1 MSPSRVMELSLFGGF
16 QLIDDTGAAV
26 ELRARKTKAL
36 LAWLALHQEKSQPR
50 ERLALLL
57 WEESGDAQARHSLR
71 QALSGLRKVLGSH
84 ADALVTDQESVLLRS
99 GYIVSDSGSFDALLK
114 EAQTPEQLTKL
125 TSLYGGEFLEGFN
138 PRANNYEEWLMTQRS
153 HYRELA
159 INTMSKL
166 LAHYLQTAQLEAG
179 IRLGIKLLASDP
191 LQEQVHRT
199 LMQLYARLNR
209 PADALRQYRRCRRLL
224 MRELGVSPEPETE
237 QLHREITRQRSGED
251 KDRSAV
257 DAGGIPTSEPAH
269 ADASSTPSDQP
280 PRQMRTVSV
289 AHLHLGTY
297 PELMGTADPE
307 SAQALSKQLQEL
319 LKRYITQ
326 YGGLLHHQH
335 GDAIVI
341 LFGLEKA
348 YGNEC
353 EKALQLLLELRSLP
367 GEAAECLSRL
377 GVRSGIATGTVMSD
391 GCGAVSG
398 AVFAQAEQLARS
410 AAAGDILLT
419 GPAYLGL
426 RMSVEAAQAGDSNWN
441 VSAILPETAARS
453 HPLPF
458 VGRTRELRQLN
469 TALEACIED
478 RAGETF
484 LLRGESGIGKTRL
497 VDEIAQHALQMGV
510 TPHRALVLDFGM
522 ESTTEPIPSLLRQLM
537 GLDGSARAGEI
548 EPAVKRSMDGDWNP
562 ALHPGALLRL
572 FRLPVDAASAP
583 SLDSLSEEAQ
593 RKGAQQILQSI
604 LAATTRSAPRLLIVE
619 DIHWADQATLTHL
632 AELADAVSR
641 YPALLIITSRVE
653 GEPLDPAWRSAMQ
666 GAPLTTL
673 DLRPLP
679 RDQARQLARQVTRQD
694 QAYIDRCIE
703 RSGGNPFFLEQLLL
717 GAADRE
723 GGVPD
728 SIQSLVMS
736 RLDLLSDEDRQAV
749 QGASVLG
756 QRFKLDLLDQLLG
769 KNGYR
774 PDALL
779 NLRLLQPEG
788 EGYLFVHALL
798 RDAIYASLLPSR
810 RRALHLRAAA
820 WYQHRD
826 PALHARHLDLGG
838 NADAA
843 EAYLR
848 AAQQAVAMAD
858 FEQAL
863 SMAARGAEIAPRGE
877 LGAQLNCLQGELLIQ
892 GGAIPSA
899 IQAFAAAADQ
909 TSDDRTRCRAMIGEA
924 TGLTV
929 QDDLDQAL
937 SVLEKAAPMAE
948 QIQDGALLT
957 ELHYR
962 RGDILFAL
970 ARTDD
975 CLQAHREAET
985 LARQSDNPLLEIRA
999 LAGMA
1004 DAYYAKGRIV
1014 TAQDHFERCLALAK
1028 QVHRLPQEIGNLSM
1042 YGVTLLYTGSIPQ
1055 ALETLH
1061 EAAGLAA
1068 EYSNMRAEMT
1078 AYMNLSLVYL
1088 YTDDI
1093 DAAERYGQKGLALAR
1108 QLRASRFYGD
1118 NLAQIGEAL
1127 ALKGDVEAA
1136 VSYLQRA
1143 YRAALDSVPTHIAP
1157 YVLGALARVTND
1169 EKQRRDAIRE
1179 GQRYLDQGSLSHN
1192 YLHFYQNMI
1201 ELYLQT
1207 EDAEK
1212 ALFYADALAEYTRE
1226 EPLSWSDF
1234 YIGRGRLLAQQMR
1247 GEADPELTRKAKQLL
1262 DEAAGAGIHAGT
1274 SALRKIGA
1282 AGKEQLSP

>member
-1 MSPSRVMELSLFGGF
+1 
-16 QLIDDTGAAV
+16 
-26 ELRARKTKAL
+26 
-36 LAWLALHQEKSQPR
+36 
-50 ERLALLL
+50 
-57 WEESGDAQARHSLR
+57 
-71 QALSGLRKVLGSH
+71 VL
-84 ADALVTDQESVLLRS
+84 
-99 GYIVSDSGSFDALLK
+99 
-114 EAQTPEQLTKL
+114 
-125 TSLYGGEFLEGFN
+125 
-138 PRANNYEEWLMTQRS
+138 
-153 HYRELA
+153 
-159 INTMSKL
+159 
-166 LAHYLQTAQLEAG
+166 
-179 IRLGIKLLASDP
+179 
-191 LQEQVHRT
+191 
-199 LMQLYARLNR
+199 
-209 PADALRQYRRCRRLL
+209 
-224 MRELGVSPEPETE
+224 
-237 QLHREITRQRSGED
+237 
-251 KDRSAV
+251 
-257 DAGGIPTSEPAH
+257 
-269 ADASSTPSDQP
+269 
-280 PRQMRTVSV
+280 
-289 AHLHLGTY
+289 
-297 PELMGTADPE
+297 
-307 SAQALSKQLQEL
+307 
-319 LKRYITQ
+319 
-326 YGGLLHHQH
+326 
-335 GDAIVI
+335 
-341 LFGLEKA
+341 
-348 YGNEC
+348 
-353 EKALQLLLELRSLP
+353 
-367 GEAAECLSRL
+367 
-377 GVRSGIATGTVMSD
+377 
-391 GCGAVSG
+391 
-398 AVFAQAEQLARS
+398 
-410 AAAGDILLT
+410 
-419 GPAYLGL
+419 
-426 RMSVEAAQAGDSNWN
+426 
-441 VSAILPETAARS
+441 
-453 HPLPF
+453 
-458 VGRTRELRQLN
+458 
-469 TALEACIED
+469 
-478 RAGETF
+478 
-484 LLRGESGIGKTRL
+484 
-497 VDEIAQHALQMGV
+497 
-510 TPHRALVLDFGM
+510 
-522 ESTTEPIPSLLRQLM
+522 
-537 GLDGSARAGEI
+537 
-548 EPAVKRSMDGDWNP
+548 
-562 ALHPGALLRL
+562 
-572 FRLPVDAASAP
+572 
-583 SLDSLSEEAQ
+583 
-593 RKGAQQILQSI
+593 
-604 LAATTRSAPRLLIVE
+604 
-619 DIHWADQATLTHL
+619 
-632 AELADAVSR
+632 
-641 YPALLIITSRVE
+641 
-653 GEPLDPAWRSAMQ
+653 
-666 GAPLTTL
+666 
-673 DLRPLP
+673 
-679 RDQARQLARQVTRQD
+679 
-694 QAYIDRCIE
+694 
-703 RSGGNPFFLEQLLL
+703 
-717 GAADRE
+717 
-723 GGVPD
+723 
-728 SIQSLVMS
+728 S

-1118 NLAQIGEAL
+1118 NLA
-1127 ALKGDVEAA
+1127 
-1136 VSYLQRA
+1136 
-1143 YRAALDSVPTHIAP
+1143 
-1157 YVLGALARVTND
+1157 
-1169 EKQRRDAIRE
+1169 
-1179 GQRYLDQGSLSHN
+1179 
-1192 YLHFYQNMI
+1192 
-1201 ELYLQT
+1201 
-1207 EDAEK
+1207 
-1212 ALFYADALAEYTRE
+1212 
-1226 EPLSWSDF
+1226 
-1234 YIGRGRLLAQQMR
+1234 
-1247 GEADPELTRKAKQLL
+1247 
-1262 DEAAGAGIHAGT
+1262 
-1274 SALRKIGA
+1274 
-1282 AGKEQLSP
+1282 